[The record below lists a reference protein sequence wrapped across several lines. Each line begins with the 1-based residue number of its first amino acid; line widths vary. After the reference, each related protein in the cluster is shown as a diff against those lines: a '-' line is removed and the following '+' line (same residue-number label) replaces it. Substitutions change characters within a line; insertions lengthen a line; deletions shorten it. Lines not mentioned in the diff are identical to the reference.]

1 MRTRKS
7 QALPTLSVILPTY
20 NERENLPYIIWLL
33 VKHLNAEGIT
43 FEVIIIE
50 DNSPDGTLQVAKNLQ
65 NLYGKSRIIIH
76 SREGKLGLGTA
87 YVAGLKLCRGQYIVL
102 MDADL
107 SHHPK
112 FLPQFLNKLQ
122 KEELDIVTGS
132 RYIPG
137 GGVSGWDL
145 KRKIISRGANFVA
158 SFFLNPGVSDLTGS
172 FRIYKAPVLQH
183 IIEEVEGKGYVF
195 QMEVMVRGKLL
206 GYKVGEVPITF
217 VDRIYGES
225 KLGAMEIVSYLG
237 GVKQLFI
244 TKYGNFGVATF
255 ISICL
260 FYLLYFSYLL
270 KDCYEN
276 VDIQSIF

>member
-7 QALPTLSVILPTY
+7 QALPTLSIILPTY

-33 VKHLNAEGIT
+33 EKHLNVEGLT
-43 FEVIIIE
+43 YEVIIIE
-50 DNSPDGTLQVAKNLQ
+50 DNSPDGTLQIAKNLQ
-65 NLYGKSRIIIH
+65 NLYGKNKIIIH

-112 FLPQFLNKLQ
+112 FIPQFLKKLQ
-122 KEELDIVTGS
+122 NENLDIVTGT
-132 RYIPG
+132 RYITG

-145 KRKIISRGANFVA
+145 KRKIISRGANFIA
-158 SFFLNPGVSDLTGS
+158 SFLLNPGVSDLTGS
-172 FRIYKAPVLQH
+172 FRIYRAPVLQH

-206 GYKVGEVPITF
+206 GYKVGEIPITF

-237 GVKQLFI
+237 GIKQLFI
-244 TKYGNFGVATF
+244 TKYGTFGAVVFLF
-255 ISICL
+255 IVML
-260 FYLLYFSYLL
+260 YVLYFLYLLRPFL
-270 KDCYEN
+270 
-276 VDIQSIF
+276 